1 MNGVLDIV
9 IDPNIVLDDKVT
21 KDMPDD
27 IKTRLLATLTHG
39 AKVYKCDWTEL
50 TWKVEPTGII
60 KVKPK

>member
-1 MNGVLDIV
+1 MNGVLNIE
-9 IDPNIVLDDKVT
+9 IDESIVLDEKVT
-21 KDMPDD
+21 KNMPED

-50 TWKVEPTGII
+50 TWKVEPSGII